1 MKTGGRASSHMDSDT
16 VTISPSHY
24 SAYLKSV
31 KALCILRLEE
41 REMEAVKPAVC
52 RAFISM
58 AIHTTMGV
66 MSLFRFRFLF
76 GLLFLSVLKQQNTN
90 RKFSQSCSTTTV
102 PLNEAV
108 NDRGNVSENNAL

>member
-1 MKTGGRASSHMDSDT
+1 MNSDT

-31 KALCILRLEE
+31 KALCILRLEERE

>member
-1 MKTGGRASSHMDSDT
+1 
-16 VTISPSHY
+16 
-24 SAYLKSV
+24 
-31 KALCILRLEE
+31 
-41 REMEAVKPAVC
+41 MEAVKPAGC